1 MITKSLPQPQDT
13 NIKTPT
19 SLSLQ
24 KKPSQPSSPLDT
36 KTKKVLNHSE
46 RYKSCICHPRP
57 IPQCL
62 EVLKNIVERESGETF
77 NFALVNYYADC
88 RDGIAYHSD
97 DESFLGPNPTIASLS
112 LGTTRDFLMKHKED
126 KSPILKLP
134 LSNGEFIV
142 MKGATQGRRLHSSM
156 TPSIY

>member
-1 MITKSLPQPQDT
+1 MLQLQDI
-13 NIKTPT
+13 NIKNPTPT
-19 SLSLQ
+19 SRDTDLDNKIPSPTSRYQYQNSDFTLPP
-24 KKPSQPSSPLDT
+24 KKTVSTLLPI
-36 KTKKVLNHSE
+36 
-46 RYKSCICHPRP
+46 RYKNK
-57 IPQCL
+57 
-62 EVLKNIVERESGETF
+62 EVERESGETF